1 MAQTD
6 TVVVGAIKTQIVCV
20 HECALGQSVLS
31 FDYSVGVFLV
41 LHSGVI
47 SVLMLSIACNIKGHA
62 HIVKLDQAANRKPA
76 AQRDRKSVV

>member
-41 LHSGVI
+41 LHSGGLYPAVGMF
-47 SVLMLSIACNIKGHA
+47 LNKHTQ
-62 HIVKLDQAANRKPA
+62 QAIGNA
-76 AQRDRKSVV
+76 SSC